1 MYDCCIKKDKR
12 KNKQTNKKQRKNA
25 TTTTATRNS
34 DLWVASVLLL
44 TSTLSVFH
52 ITSFVFER
60 VIAQNHSTTLI
71 PIHPEELAA
80 QFAKWRC
87 SPMFFFCCCFFFCFF
102 FFLTTGVT
110 TATMLST
117 FHKPKQS
124 HESQRIPVQTLA
136 SPQSEISITT
146 AFEKGGRGM
155 PHISASELQRS
166 GSVHLS

>member
-87 SPMFFFCCCFFFCFF
+87 SPMFFFVVVFFSVFF
-102 FFLTTGVT
+102 FFDHWCDHCNNALNLPQTQAIPWVPKNTCANSCISSVWNFHHHSIRKRREGDASYLCFRT
-110 TATMLST
+110 ST
-117 FHKPKQS
+117 
-124 HESQRIPVQTLA
+124 
-136 SPQSEISITT
+136 
-146 AFEKGGRGM
+146 
-155 PHISASELQRS
+155 
-166 GSVHLS
+166 